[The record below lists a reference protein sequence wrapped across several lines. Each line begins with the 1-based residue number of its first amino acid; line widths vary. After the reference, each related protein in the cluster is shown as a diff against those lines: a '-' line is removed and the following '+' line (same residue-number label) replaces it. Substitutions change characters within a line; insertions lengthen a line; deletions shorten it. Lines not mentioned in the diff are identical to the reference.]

1 MSLHNFKMDDVS
13 DGNDIDERSV
23 MILSIIVFQV
33 GAWVDYYSTAS
44 GAEFMHQGKVVYSD
58 NVSIQGTWHP
68 HVHTD
73 PSVATA
79 TFPNKELGRAR
90 NVPPSASDH
99 LLQLNASSQ

>member
-1 MSLHNFKMDDVS
+1 MSMT
-13 DGNDIDERSV
+13 DENCV
-23 MILSIIVFQV
+23 MILISIVSQV